1 MVEDYSVCSVSHF
14 VCLRRTLNCRS
25 IEIAM
30 QVEQAVISHV
40 RIHRTEALFYSTM
53 KHNCMTRLTT
63 IATQAV
69 DRIHDCTLKVLRG
82 KFWWLL
88 STDKVID
95 IFRWRHA
102 TWTSVYFSV
111 DHSRGASYSGTA
123 AFLCRTATMR
133 YWRTQFCS
141 TCLHKLQKFQ
151 LDWRTLNSL
160 SPCFYRDNCKKRFM
174 KSRICLQNTPFT
186 HTQHNTHHH
195 HCLLLRV

>member
-1 MVEDYSVCSVSHF
+1 MCVLVKRCYFSRCERFCLGCGSFLAVIMLSRSMVEDYSVCSVSHF

-141 TCLHKLQKFQ
+141 SYQQTEA
-151 LDWRTLNSL
+151 
-160 SPCFYRDNCKKRFM
+160 FM
-174 KSRICLQNTPFT
+174 HF
-186 HTQHNTHHH
+186 
-195 HCLLLRV
+195 

>member
-1 MVEDYSVCSVSHF
+1 MCVLVKRCYFSRCERFCLGCGSFLAVIMLSRSMVEDYSVCSVSHF

-95 IFRWRHA
+95 IFRWRTRYVDVRLFLRRSLQGGKLFRH
-102 TWTSVYFSV
+102 SCFSLQNCNYEV
-111 DHSRGASYSGTA
+111 LT
-123 AFLCRTATMR
+123 C
-133 YWRTQFCS
+133 TQFCS
-141 TCLHKLQKFQ
+141 SLTR
-151 LDWRTLNSL
+151 LD
-160 SPCFYRDNCKKRFM
+160 
-174 KSRICLQNTPFT
+174 T
-186 HTQHNTHHH
+186 HF
-195 HCLLLRV
+195 